1 MMVTVPLYVRV
12 MGDCWLQV
20 AEPVRLAHSTR
31 SITRARGQVRI
42 QHGPHYL
49 ARVIA
54 RMLGLPR
61 PDGAAETQLTVTAGP
76 DGEQWQ
82 RSFNGRGFTT
92 RQYDSNGSRLA
103 ERYGVLEFCFRL
115 DAPGGS
121 LLYLQREAAVTFAGV
136 RWRLPGPLAPHV
148 EAREAPAGLNRVT
161 VDVRVTLPWI
171 GLLIAY
177 AGSIEIEEA
186 RA

>member
-12 MGDCWLQV
+12 MGDSWVQV

-31 SITRARGQVRI
+31 SITRACGHLRI

-49 ARVIA
+49 ARVLA

-61 PDGAAETQLTVTAGP
+61 PDVAAETQLTVTASP
-76 DGEQWQ
+76 DGERWQ
-82 RSFNGRGFTT
+82 RTFNGRGFTT
-92 RQYDSNGSRLA
+92 RQYASNECGVA
-103 ERYGVLEFCFRL
+103 ERYGVLEFRFRL
-115 DAPGGS
+115 EAPGGS
-121 LLYLQREAAVTFAGV
+121 LLYLQREAALMAGAV
-136 RWRLPGPLAPHV
+136 RLRLPGGLAPLV
-148 EAREAPAGLNRVT
+148 EAREDPAGLNRVN
-161 VDVRVTLPWI
+161 VDVRVILPWI

-177 AGSIEIEEA
+177 GGIIEVEEA

>member
-12 MGDCWLQV
+12 MGDSWVQV

-31 SITRARGQVRI
+31 SITRARGRLRI

-49 ARVIA
+49 ARILAQVL
-54 RMLGLPR
+54 RLPR
-61 PDGAAETQLTVTAGP
+61 SDAAADTQLTVTASRE
-76 DGEQWQ
+76 GERWQ
-82 RSFNGRGFTT
+82 RTFNGRGFTT
-92 RQYDSNGSRLA
+92 RQYESTATELS
-103 ERYGVLEFCFRL
+103 ERYGALEFRFRL
-115 DAPGGS
+115 HAPGGS
-121 LLYLQREAAVTFAGV
+121 LLYLQREAAVTVGGV
-136 RWRLPGPLAPHV
+136 RWRLPGRLAPHV
-148 EAREAPAGLNRVT
+148 EAREDPAGLNRVK

-177 AGSIEIEEA
+177 DGIIEVEEA